1 MTQTRPSSS
10 WLILLGAIVAL
21 GPLAID
27 MYLPAFPAIEHQFGA
42 GAQLTLSGFFIG
54 LVLGQLFYGP
64 VSDRI
69 GRRTPLLFGLGVYT
83 VASFACI
90 FADNLHQLT
99 ALRFLQALGACAG
112 MVLSRAVVRDRC
124 DARSA
129 AQAQSRLILV
139 MGLAPILA
147 PSLGSLL
154 LAVADWRAIFAVQAG
169 AGLLFLIWAWRSLTE
184 SHGHQHRSD
193 ELSVTQTLKT
203 FWLLLQDRKMMGYTW
218 SSGLAFTGMFAYIAG
233 SPQVLITLKGLSP
246 SHYGI
251 AFGLNAAGFI
261 AASQVNARLLRKLEM
276 NLLLGR
282 AIWLPGLV
290 TLSLLALERA
300 GLLSLPVLLAGFF
313 LYLTS
318 LGFISPNAGA
328 MALASQPQH
337 RVGAASSLMGSLQFL
352 TATVVS
358 AWLALWQRPDAL
370 PLMVVMSVCGGGAW
384 VCYRLVLRPVMHRTA

>member
-1 MTQTRPSSS
+1 MPTPRPSSS
-10 WLILLGAIVAL
+10 WLLLLGAIVAL

-27 MYLPAFPAIEHQFGA
+27 MYLPAFPAIEQQFGP

-64 VSDRI
+64 ISDRI
-69 GRRTPLLFGLGVYT
+69 GRRKPLLFGLAVYT
-83 VASFACI
+83 LTSFACI
-90 FADNLHQLT
+90 FAGSLIELT

-124 DARSA
+124 DAKSA
-129 AQAQSRLILV
+129 AQAQSKLILV

-147 PSLGSLL
+147 PSLGGLL
-154 LAVADWRAIFAVQAG
+154 LEVADWHAIFAVQAA
-169 AGLLFLIWAWRSLTE
+169 AGLLFLLWAWRSLTE
-184 SHGHQHRSD
+184 SHGEAHRS
-193 ELSVTQTLKT
+193 EKLSVMQVLKT
-203 FWLLLQDRKMMGYTW
+203 FGALLKERRFMGYTL

-246 SHYGI
+246 GHYGI

-261 AASQVNARLLRKLEM
+261 AASQINARLLRRVDM
-276 NLLLGR
+276 NFLLQR

-290 TLSLLALERA
+290 TLSLLGLELS
-300 GLLSLPVLLAGFF
+300 GMLNLPLLLLGFF
-313 LYLTS
+313 LYLAS

-328 MALASQPQH
+328 AALATQPQH

-352 TATVVS
+352 MATLVS

-370 PLMVVMSVCGGGAW
+370 PLMVVMGVCGCGAFIW
-384 VCYRLVLRPVMHRTA
+384 HRLLLHPARSR

>member
-1 MTQTRPSSS
+1 LTQTRPSSS

-90 FADNLHQLT
+90 FAASLPQLT

-124 DARSA
+124 DAKSA

-169 AGLLFLIWAWRSLTE
+169 AGLLFLVWAWRSLTE

-203 FWLLLQDRKMMGYTW
+203 FWLLLRDRRLMGYTW

-261 AASQVNARLLRKLEM
+261 AASQVNARLLHRLEM
-276 NLLLGR
+276 NRLLGR

-290 TLSLLALERA
+290 TLSLLVLERM
-300 GLLSLPVLLAGFF
+300 GWLTLPVLLAGFF

-328 MALASQPQH
+328 MALASQPQN

-352 TATVVS
+352 TATGVS

-370 PLMVVMSVCGGGAW
+370 PLMVVMSACGCGAW
-384 VCYRLVLRPVMHRTA
+384 LCYRLVLQPVMHRPA